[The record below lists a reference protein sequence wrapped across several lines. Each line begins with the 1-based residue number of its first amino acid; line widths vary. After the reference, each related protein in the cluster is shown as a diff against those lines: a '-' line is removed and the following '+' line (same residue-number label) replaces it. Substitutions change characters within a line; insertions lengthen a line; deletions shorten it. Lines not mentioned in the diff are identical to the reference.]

1 MACTNTESCELYAQF
16 ASHPALRVWQTHYCS
31 GDYKRCARF
40 QLSLQKQ
47 MVPLNLLP
55 NGSTIAVARSE
66 EAYVATALFNAVL
79 KNRPHM
85 VGSLLRTGLDVNAR
99 STNGATALMVAAR
112 IGNPETIRALLSN
125 GADSA
130 LRNTRDETALD
141 IAVRGGHEEA
151 ARILGSWH
159 TASGKHRVLAQ
170 APGHAATEKETETA
184 FEASTHFLARL
195 LSRLGLKPSVA
206 NSVVNVGRQS

>member
-40 QLSLQKQ
+40 QLSIQKQ
-47 MVPLNLLP
+47 VVPLNLLP
-55 NGSTIAVARSE
+55 NGTTIAVARSE

-125 GADSA
+125 GADST
-130 LRNTRDETALD
+130 LRNMRDETALD
-141 IAVRGGHEEA
+141 IAVRAGHEEA
-151 ARILGSWH
+151 ARVLGSWH
-159 TASGKHRVLAQ
+159 AGASGKHPVPAQ
-170 APGHAATEKETETA
+170 VPKHAAAEKDTETA
-184 FEASTHFLARL
+184 LEASTHLLARL
-195 LSRLGLKPSVA
+195 LSRLGLKPSI
-206 NSVVNVGRQS
+206 G